1 MIDLPGKEVFDREAS
16 CGAGCKPDLHMKVL
30 VAEYTVFHDPDLA
43 PEGEA
48 MLRVLEKSFT
58 RCGHEVLVP
67 EGGDFA
73 GELASLAKEA
83 DAGLVIAPDHLLSRF
98 TKIIE
103 DSTHNLGC
111 GSLACAVCANK
122 KLSGRILQAHGISVP
137 AEQASGLRV
146 IKEVS
151 GCGTRNMRISEGPL
165 EQGEFGQQFIDGE
178 HFSISVVG
186 SRVVGEACLYATGIP
201 PLPLALNHQH
211 LEIVDGVFH
220 YRGGE
225 TPANHPRQG
234 EIFEI
239 ACRTVSILG
248 CQGYIGVDVVVGDQI
263 YVVDVNPRFTT
274 SITGIAAIMEEEIA
288 DLIIGAS
295 KGILPERIHL
305 RGRAVYDAEGRV
317 RVHDRD

>member
-1 MIDLPGKEVFDREAS
+1 
-16 CGAGCKPDLHMKVL
+16 MKVL

-151 GCGTRNMRISEGPL
+151 GCGTRNMRIS
-165 EQGEFGQQFIDGE
+165 
-178 HFSISVVG
+178 
-186 SRVVGEACLYATGIP
+186 CLYATGTP